1 MHLHLR
7 LLNAIA
13 IALHTRSQMVS
24 HDDSDWLDPDDSPEP
39 DSSSPLRVSFSGVY
53 RVEAQGEEATPFH
66 TLIEATAEP
75 PMSPEAEV
83 RGPGGCLA
91 QCTAD
96 RAVWFFTQLGAAR
109 IEREARVPRK
119 CDAVIPPSRRVA
131 S

>member
-1 MHLHLR
+1 
-7 LLNAIA
+7 
-13 IALHTRSQMVS
+13 MVS
-24 HDDSDWLDPDDSPEP
+24 PDDDWLFPDESP
-39 DSSSPLRVSFSGVY
+39 SSTSMAVVLPASAGVY

-96 RAVWFFTQLGAAR
+96 RAAWFFTQLGAAR